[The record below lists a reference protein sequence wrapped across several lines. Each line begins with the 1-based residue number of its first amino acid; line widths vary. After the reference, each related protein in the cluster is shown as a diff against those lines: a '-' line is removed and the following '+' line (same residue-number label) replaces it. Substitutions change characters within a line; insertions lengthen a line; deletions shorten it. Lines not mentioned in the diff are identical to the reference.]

1 MTIEYAKNTD
11 GLFVCQHKGCSVT
24 KKNQNTMYY
33 HMKRHME
40 KFDYTC
46 KDCDK
51 GFLQK
56 SAYLHH
62 LAAIHPETKTVCL
75 TTTAPKNG
83 DKDNK
88 ILEVKIDNPYCEQ
101 IFKCPCCDHS
111 TRTKSNALVHYAR
124 LHAKD
129 WIPAF
134 DKAKGCPKCQKTFE
148 SNAAYLYHCTACVP
162 ASKSHCAMIT
172 RITQNV
178 AGLIISKPDACK
190 AENTLVNPKVNDID
204 IVSDVRIS
212 KSECVVTPKHSIC
225 SVIPVRRSS
234 RNISS

>member
-1 MTIEYAKNTD
+1 MTIEYAKNAE
-11 GLFVCQHKGCSVT
+11 GLFVCQHKGCGVT

-62 LAAIHPETKTVCL
+62 MAAIHPETKTVCL
-75 TTTAPKNG
+75 TTAAPKDG
-83 DKDNK
+83 DNDNK
-88 ILEVKIDNPYCEQ
+88 IVEIKVANPYCEQ
-101 IFKCPCCDHS
+101 VFKCPCCDHS

-129 WIPAF
+129 WIPSF
-134 DKAKGCPKCQKTFE
+134 DKAKGCPQCQKTFE

-162 ASKSHCAMIT
+162 ANKSHCAMIA
-172 RITQNV
+172 RITKNI
-178 AGLIISKPDACK
+178 ASLIISKDVPLINSK
-190 AENTLVNPKVNDID
+190 ANSVEIASASAADDMQISKTCRDEIANN
-204 IVSDVRIS
+204 IVSN
-212 KSECVVTPKHSIC
+212 
-225 SVIPVRRSS
+225 VIPVRRST
-234 RNISS
+234 RHSSS

>member
-1 MTIEYAKNTD
+1 MTIEYAKNTE
-11 GLFVCQHKGCSVT
+11 GLFVCQHKGCGVT

-62 LAAIHPETKTVCL
+62 MAAIHPETKTVCL
-75 TTTAPKNG
+75 ATACPT
-83 DKDNK
+83 DNK
-88 ILEVKIDNPYCEQ
+88 IVEVKVANPYCEQ
-101 IFKCPCCDHS
+101 TFKCPCCDHS

-134 DKAKGCPKCQKTFE
+134 DKAKGCPQCQKTFE

-172 RITQNV
+172 RITQNI
-178 AGLIISKPDACK
+178 AALITDKSVEETAVVKSKMNDNELA
-190 AENTLVNPKVNDID
+190 NNLVNN
-204 IVSDVRIS
+204 
-212 KSECVVTPKHSIC
+212 
-225 SVIPVRRSS
+225 IPVRRSS